1 MTQWM
6 LPERPR
12 GGPGSVNGQSCGVEA
27 RMRPNKGL
35 DLGWERFQVAQQS
48 RRDYRVDRLDYGDDD
63 AIVTMTKSEEGST
76 VS

>member
-1 MTQWM
+1 
-6 LPERPR
+6 
-12 GGPGSVNGQSCGVEA
+12 
-27 RMRPNKGL
+27 MRPNKGL